1 MFGKLFNNLKNGLTK
16 TKNVLTDKI
25 NETLKLA
32 ITIDEDLYEELEE
45 ILIMADIGMDTTV
58 EIIDRLKDKIRKEKI
73 NDVELVRPALKEV
86 ILEIMTENDND
97 KEETFVSK
105 KEVMLVIGV
114 NGVGK
119 TTSIGKLAAKNKAEG
134 KKVLLAAADTFRAGA
149 IDQLVVWS
157 ERANVDI
164 VKHEEGSDPA
174 AVVFDEKNASKSRNV
189 DLLICDTAGRL
200 HNKKNLMDE
209 LGKINRIIDRELS
222 DAKKETLLVLDATT
236 GQNAVMQAKQ
246 FSDVCPIDGII
257 LTKLDGTAKG
267 GIVISIKNTLKMPV
281 RYIGVGEGIEDLQE
295 FDAESF
301 VEALF

>member
-16 TKNVLTDKI
+16 TKNALTDKI

-45 ILIMADIGMDTTV
+45 ILIMADIGMDTTM

-86 ILEIMTENDND
+86 ILEIMTENDD
-97 KEETFVSK
+97 ATEEALHGE

-119 TTSIGKLAAKNKAEG
+119 TTSIG

-157 ERANVDI
+157 ERAKVDI

-174 AVVFDEKNASKSRNV
+174 AVVFDAINASKSRNV

-222 DAKKETLLVLDATT
+222 DARKETLLVLDATT

-246 FSDVCPIDGII
+246 FSEVCPIDGII

>member
-86 ILEIMTENDND
+86 ILEIMTENDNE

-134 KKVLLAAADTFRAGA
+134 
-149 IDQLVVWS
+149 
-157 ERANVDI
+157 
-164 VKHEEGSDPA
+164 
-174 AVVFDEKNASKSRNV
+174 
-189 DLLICDTAGRL
+189 
-200 HNKKNLMDE
+200 M
-209 LGKINRIIDRELS
+209 
-222 DAKKETLLVLDATT
+222 
-236 GQNAVMQAKQ
+236 
-246 FSDVCPIDGII
+246 
-257 LTKLDGTAKG
+257 
-267 GIVISIKNTLKMPV
+267 
-281 RYIGVGEGIEDLQE
+281 
-295 FDAESF
+295 
-301 VEALF
+301 

>member
-86 ILEIMTENDND
+86 ILEIMTENDNE

-105 KEVMLVIGV
+105 KEVMLVRGV

-119 TTSIGKLAAKNKAEG
+119 TTRIG
-134 KKVLLAAADTFRAGA
+134 
-149 IDQLVVWS
+149 
-157 ERANVDI
+157 
-164 VKHEEGSDPA
+164 
-174 AVVFDEKNASKSRNV
+174 
-189 DLLICDTAGRL
+189 
-200 HNKKNLMDE
+200 
-209 LGKINRIIDRELS
+209 
-222 DAKKETLLVLDATT
+222 
-236 GQNAVMQAKQ
+236 
-246 FSDVCPIDGII
+246 
-257 LTKLDGTAKG
+257 
-267 GIVISIKNTLKMPV
+267 
-281 RYIGVGEGIEDLQE
+281 
-295 FDAESF
+295 
-301 VEALF
+301 